1 MKKVLKMTA
10 IIILSITA
18 ILVIVWFTDLGGIK
32 TKVYVNRIVKMR
44 VSPKRLSNPKNPSDY
59 GMNYKSVDIITAD
72 KVRLSAWE
80 IPAQTKSNKTIILNH
95 PLTCTKY
102 GSVEGLDGVSVEF
115 LPMVKYLH
123 ENGYNVVMYDHR
135 GQGDSYGGFGKTA
148 QGCEAPVGA
157 GVTEWQDVIAS
168 VNYVNNH
175 PEYKNDK
182 IALLSQCMGAN
193 ATFLAWNKR
202 PQIFNN
208 SNIKCLVAIQ
218 PTISYNMIDRMI
230 KIKTKMD
237 LVDAVEA
244 KQKEQFG
251 FGFAQSLTDIKS
263 LTVPVLFTQV
273 RKDQYTYD
281 VETGKNDI
289 EQILAS
295 CPTEKE
301 MIWIGSKEAK
311 PFGTDKRFDGYGY
324 FNQYPEELLNF
335 LNKHMN

>member
-1 MKKVLKMTA
+1 MKIVFTLAA
-10 IIILSITA
+10 IIIFSIV
-18 ILVIVWFTDLGGIK
+18 ILLAIVWFTDLGGIK
-32 TKVYVNRIVKMR
+32 TKIYVNQIVKMR

-80 IPAQTKSNKTIILNH
+80 IPAPTKSNKTIILNH

-115 LPMVKYLH
+115 LPMVKHLH

-135 GQGDSYGGFGKTA
+135 GQGESDGGFGKTA

-157 GVTEWQDVIAS
+157 GVTEWQDVVAS
-168 VNYVNNH
+168 VKYVNNH
-175 PEYKNDK
+175 PVFKNDT

-193 ATFLAWNKR
+193 ATFLAWSKE
-202 PQIFNN
+202 PELFNN
-208 SNIKCLVAIQ
+208 SNIKCMVAIQ
-218 PTISYNMIDRMI
+218 PTVSYSMIDRFI

-251 FGFAQSLTDIKS
+251 FGYAQSLTDIRS
-263 LTVPVLFTQV
+263 LTVPVLFAQV

-289 EQILAS
+289 EQILAA

-324 FNQYPEELLNF
+324 FNEYPEKLLDF
-335 LNKHMN
+335 LSRKLN

>member
-1 MKKVLKMTA
+1 MRKVLKMTA
-10 IIILSITA
+10 LIILSIAA
-18 ILVIVWFTDLGGIK
+18 ILAIAWFTDLRGIK
-32 TKVYVNRIVKMR
+32 TKFYVNQIVKMR

-72 KVRLSAWE
+72 NVRLSAWE

-95 PLTCTKY
+95 PLTCTRY
-102 GSVEGLDGVSVEF
+102 GSEEGLDGVSVEF
-115 LPMVKYLH
+115 LPMVKHLH
-123 ENGYNVVMYDHR
+123 ENGFNVVMYDHR
-135 GQGDSYGGFGKTA
+135 GQGDSDGGFGKTV

-157 GVTEWQDVIAS
+157 GVTEWQDVVAS
-168 VNYVNNH
+168 VKHVNNH
-175 PEYKNDK
+175 PEFNNDT

-193 ATFLAWNKR
+193 ATFLAWSKESEL
-202 PQIFNN
+202 FNN
-208 SNIKCLVAIQ
+208 SIIKCMVAIQ
-218 PTISYNMIDRMI
+218 PTVSYNMIDRMI
-230 KIKTKMD
+230 KIKTNMD

-244 KQKEQFG
+244 KQKELYG
-251 FGFAQSLTDIKS
+251 FGFALPLTDIKS
-263 LTVPVLFTQV
+263 ITVPVLFAQV

-289 EQILAS
+289 EQILAA

-311 PFGTDKRFDGYGY
+311 PFGTNKRFDGYGY
-324 FNQYPEELLNF
+324 FNQYPKELLKF

>member
-1 MKKVLKMTA
+1 MAST
-10 IIILSITA
+10 IILSLTVLF
-18 ILVIVWFTDLGGIK
+18 LVIFLTGWSGLKSKI
-32 TKVYVNRIVKMR
+32 YVNQIVKMR

-80 IPAQTKSNKTIILNH
+80 IPAQTKSNKTILLNH

-115 LPMVKYLH
+115 LPMVKHLH

-135 GQGDSYGGFGKTA
+135 GQGESDGGFGKTA

-157 GVTEWQDVIAS
+157 GVTEWQDVVAS
-168 VNYVNNH
+168 VKYVNNH
-175 PEYKNDK
+175 PEFKNDT

-193 ATFLAWNKR
+193 ATFLAWSKE
-202 PQIFNN
+202 PEFLNN
-208 SNIKCLVAIQ
+208 SNIKCMVAIQ

-244 KQKEQFG
+244 KQKGQYG

-263 LTVPVLFTQV
+263 LSVPILFVQV

-289 EQILAS
+289 QQIFAA

-311 PFGTDKRFDGYGY
+311 PYGTDKRFDGYGY
-324 FNQYPEELLNF
+324 FNNYPEELLYF